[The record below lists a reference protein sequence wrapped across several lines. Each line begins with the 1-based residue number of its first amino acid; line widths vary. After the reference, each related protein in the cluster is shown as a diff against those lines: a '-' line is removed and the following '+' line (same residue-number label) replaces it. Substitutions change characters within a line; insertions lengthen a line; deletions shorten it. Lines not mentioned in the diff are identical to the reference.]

1 MRKPNLKEL
10 LFSWNP
16 VIEYLNDRID
26 KLEKRSKITNHVYGI
41 YIDGNNSNPSTRVT
55 YIEDAIGMKSAFMNY
70 ETGKFDLNKA
80 NLIAYSHGQYFTLGD
95 YVGKFGYSVQKKK

>member
-1 MRKPNLKEL
+1 MRKPNLMEL

-26 KLEKRSKITNHVYGI
+26 KLEKRNKITNHIYGF

-55 YIEDAIGMKSAFMNY
+55 YIEDAIDM
-70 ETGKFDLNKA
+70 
-80 NLIAYSHGQYFTLGD
+80 
-95 YVGKFGYSVQKKK
+95 